1 MHVNK
6 WIVEVVNLIGAKMGM
21 VQQVEDDSLWN
32 RCIRFKVKIRVDK
45 PLQLELFVKDSDS
58 RRSWVYFHYEKL
70 PEFGTRVDILNT
82 LRRIV
87 VGGMGNR
94 G

>member
-1 MHVNK
+1 M
-6 WIVEVVNLIGAKMGM
+6 
-21 VQQVEDDSLWN
+21 EDESLWN
-32 RCIRFKVKIRVDK
+32 RCIRFRVKIRLDK
-45 PLQLELFVKDSDS
+45 PLQLGLFVKDSYS
-58 RRSWVYFHYEKL
+58 RRSWVYFRYEKL
-70 PEFGTRVDILNT
+70 PEFGTRVDILDT